1 MTESSCSIKAPY
13 EIEKARQSTIW
24 ACVFL
29 KLAYPTV
36 HPVNLIPHQRIYIGL
51 VMGLW
56 LVGCRPEPVPFN
68 VEDIRTL
75 PSHFPAYVEP
85 ENNPMNEAKWELGQ
99 RLFFDQRLGSD
110 GQLSCASCHRPE
122 LAFSDN
128 QPTSLGPHGVQ
139 GTRNTPALMN
149 LAWQPRFHREGGIPS
164 LEAQILAPLQEPT
177 EFNQNLEDLVTML
190 SLDED
195 YQALAQEGFERDF
208 DAYVLTRSIAAFERT
223 LISGASAYD
232 RWLQGDS
239 SALSA
244 FEMQGLQVFE
254 SLECGSCHQGTWLT
268 DFDNHNNGL
277 YADYPDPGAFRL
289 TLDSAD
295 IGAFK
300 TPTLRNVG
308 ITSPYM
314 FDGSLQTLDEVIE
327 HYASGGSGHPNQDLR
342 IQPFE
347 LTDEEKAQLIAF
359 LNSMTDHEFVD
370 WAVGLRP

>member
-1 MTESSCSIKAPY
+1 
-13 EIEKARQSTIW
+13 
-24 ACVFL
+24 
-29 KLAYPTV
+29 
-36 HPVNLIPHQRIYIGL
+36 
-51 VMGLW
+51 
-56 LVGCRPEPVPFN
+56 
-68 VEDIRTL
+68 
-75 PSHFPAYVEP
+75 
-85 ENNPMNEAKWELGQ
+85 
-99 RLFFDQRLGSD
+99 
-110 GQLSCASCHRPE
+110 
-122 LAFSDN
+122 
-128 QPTSLGPHGVQ
+128 
-139 GTRNTPALMN
+139 
-149 LAWQPRFHREGGIPS
+149 
-164 LEAQILAPLQEPT
+164 
-177 EFNQNLEDLVTML
+177 ML

-208 DAYVLTRSIAAFERT
+208 DAFVLTRSIAAFERT

-232 RWLQGDS
+232 RWLEGDS
-239 SALSA
+239 SALSVL
-244 FEMQGLQVFE
+244 EIQGLQVFE
-254 SLECGSCHQGTWLT
+254 SLECGSCHQGFWLT

-308 ITSPYM
+308 ITEPYM
-314 FDGSLQTLDEVIE
+314 FDGSLQTLDDVID